1 MRTLLRIDTGLLWM
15 AALAC
20 AGLVCLHAV
29 AGTERFDYDSLG
41 RLVRHIDP
49 SGTVTDYLYDAVGNI
64 LEVRRSGAAG
74 PPTVSNV
81 TPSAIRRRES
91 LAIQITGA
99 QLTGARIVSPDAALD
114 VSGLTTAA
122 GRVSFTLSAAADAA
136 LGLRPFTLLTATGST
151 SFALSVNPAL
161 PQITLSPAVVVLAP
175 AGVQE
180 VTLRL
185 SNSDLL
191 AHSITLVAANPVV
204 ASVTPA
210 ALLLAAGQ
218 TEARFSV
225 AAGAIGITRLDLVSA
240 TLSGYSLAI
249 HVVAPTAGANTRY
262 AASIGVLRP
271 QTAGAVA
278 PIGPLG
284 AANVGVLRPQLPGV
298 GAPVGPL
305 VAASVGVLR
314 PAGLGTGMPVG
325 PFAAANVGVLRPAA
339 AGTGMPV
346 GPFAAA
352 NVGVL
357 RPDAPSTGMPVGPF
371 IAANVGVLR
380 PAGLGIGMP
389 VGPFTAANVGVL
401 RPTAPGSG
409 ATPVG
414 PLVAP
419 IVGVVHE

>member
-1 MRTLLRIDTGLLWM
+1 MRALVRINSGLLWL

-20 AGLVCLHAV
+20 AGLACLHAV

-49 SGTVTDYLYDAVGNI
+49 SGTVTEYVYDAVGNI

-99 QLTGARIVSPDAALD
+99 QLTGARIGSADAALD

-136 LGLRPFTLLTATGST
+136 LGVRPFTLLTATGNA

-161 PQITLSPAVVVLAP
+161 PQIMLSPAVVVLAP
-175 AGVQE
+175 AGVYE

-191 AHSITLVAANPVV
+191 PHSITLVAANPVV

-225 AAGAIGITRLDLVSA
+225 AAGAIGITRIDLVSA
-240 TLSGYSLAI
+240 TLPGYSMAI
-249 HVVAPTAGANTRY
+249 HVVAPSAGANTRY

-271 QTAGAVA
+271 QTPGTAA
-278 PIGPLG
+278 PIGPLS
-284 AANVGVLRPQLPGV
+284 AANVGVLRPQLPG
-298 GAPVGPL
+298 AASPIGPL
-305 VAASVGVLR
+305 V
-314 PAGLGTGMPVG
+314 
-325 PFAAANVGVLRPAA
+325 AANVGVLRPAA
-339 AGTGMPV
+339 PAAGAPV
-346 GPFAAA
+346 GPLVAA

-357 RPDAPSTGMPVGPF
+357 RPVTPGGGATPVGP
-371 IAANVGVLR
+371 ITAAGVGVLR
-380 PAGLGIGMP
+380 PVAPGTASP
-389 VGPFTAANVGVL
+389 VGPLTAANVGVA
-401 RPTAPGSG
+401 RPQTPGSG
-409 ATPVG
+409 TTPVG

-419 IVGVVHE
+419 NVGVVHE